1 MDKKDSSRE
10 ADNELII
17 CRCESVRLGHL
28 RQTIRHSEITTVNQL
43 KKLTRAGMGPCQG
56 RTCAQ
61 TVERILE
68 EDADIPSGSEPYRS
82 RPPVRNISIATLAAS
97 ADQYR
102 DPAGP
107 VSVVM
112 LGTSDSEQIDQ
123 DPATE
128 ETD

>member
-1 MDKKDSSRE
+1 
-10 ADNELII
+10 
-17 CRCESVRLGHL
+17 
-28 RQTIRHSEITTVNQL
+28 
-43 KKLTRAGMGPCQG
+43 MGPCQG

-61 TVERILE
+61 TVEKILE
-68 EDADIPSGSEPYRS
+68 KETAIPSGSEAYRS

-97 ADQYR
+97 ADQYQE
-102 DPAGP
+102 PAGP

-123 DPATE
+123 DQATE